1 MDTPPYHPVEADLL
15 HATCLPDGTVT
26 TRNDAWT
33 ALFGAGPELWAFLS
47 EADRPQ
53 AWQCVRDAA
62 AGHLVTRQ
70 IFPVHRPDRDEPVPV
85 LLHFLPVHLPDGVT
99 AVSIVGETLA
109 EPTTWVSSQTQRDRM
124 ANLGHMTMGI
134 AHDFNN
140 LLSTILGHAEL
151 MKTEGDAHTPAQQES
166 LQAIERAA
174 LDGAALIRKIQRYI
188 RQEKLSEFEPVH
200 LDALVRDVIA
210 LTRPYWYNDPR
221 RKGISIKIK
230 RRLAEVP
237 PILGSPTELREVLVN
252 LVLNAVQAMPHGG
265 DLSIETR
272 HDPAT
277 GVQMIVRDTGI
288 GMPDDVRRRIFEP
301 LFTTKGQHGTGM
313 GLAVSYGIIQE
324 HGGTIDVTS
333 APGEGTT
340 FTLTFP
346 SVAQPDH
353 PDQAPP
359 TTAVTRHA
367 RILVVDDEDAVRT
380 VLDRLL
386 TLRGHTIRQAASGP
400 EALRLARSESFDIV
414 FTDQAMPDMSGRQFA
429 HALRQQYPH
438 LPIVLLTGDTDQGT
452 VDDDIDAVLSKP
464 FKVDDLEAVIQ
475 SLI

>member
-1 MDTPPYHPVEADLL
+1 
-15 HATCLPDGTVT
+15 
-26 TRNDAWT
+26 
-33 ALFGAGPELWAFLS
+33 
-47 EADRPQ
+47 
-53 AWQCVRDAA
+53 
-62 AGHLVTRQ
+62 
-70 IFPVHRPDRDEPVPV
+70 
-85 LLHFLPVHLPDGVT
+85 
-99 AVSIVGETLA
+99 
-109 EPTTWVSSQTQRDRM
+109 
-124 ANLGHMTMGI
+124 
-134 AHDFNN
+134 
-140 LLSTILGHAEL
+140 
-151 MKTEGDAHTPAQQES
+151 
-166 LQAIERAA
+166 
-174 LDGAALIRKIQRYI
+174 
-188 RQEKLSEFEPVH
+188 
-200 LDALVRDVIA
+200 
-210 LTRPYWYNDPR
+210 
-221 RKGISIKIK
+221 
-230 RRLAEVP
+230 
-237 PILGSPTELREVLVN
+237 
-252 LVLNAVQAMPHGG
+252 
-265 DLSIETR
+265 
-272 HDPAT
+272 
-277 GVQMIVRDTGI
+277 
-288 GMPDDVRRRIFEP
+288 
-301 LFTTKGQHGTGM
+301 M

-400 EALRLARSESFDIV
+400 EALRLARSEPFDIV